1 MTTNQILIG
10 LGLIVFLAVGSQV
23 LASRLRIPALIV
35 LLPVGFAAG
44 ALTGDVN
51 PDKLLGP
58 AFQPM
63 VSLAVAVILYDAG
76 LGLELRKLTGH
87 PRRVVWRLIAL
98 GVPITIA
105 LATCMALVLLGMP
118 EEAALMT
125 GAILVVSGP
134 TVVGPL
140 LAFVR
145 PSERVQRILAWEGSL
160 IDPFGAILGAVIFHG
175 IVSGTHRGSG
185 AQIGQFLASIGVGA
199 AGGAV
204 GIALLFLVLR
214 VLRLGEVLGT
224 SAQLAAVI
232 GVAATCDVLRDDT
245 GLIAA
250 IIMGLAAANLRGFDI
265 PARRP
270 FFETLVQL
278 IIGLLFISIS
288 ATVTPASVR
297 HLILPTLA
305 LVAVLVLVARPLVAW
320 AATLRTD
327 LTRGER
333 GFIGW
338 MAPRGI
344 IAAAT
349 ASTFGPALS
358 AAHVGGAQKIL
369 PVTFLVI
376 VLTVT
381 LYSLTAVPVAERLGV
396 TRPART
402 RPLLV
407 GGDPWVIDLGT
418 ALQSAGLEV
427 LMWAGAETQR
437 SQIRAAGLELA
448 TGELLATAIDG
459 ALLEGIT
466 MVLLLTDEDDFNAL
480 ASAILRDNVDGPVY
494 RLRARL
500 PSHGVV
506 APYTG
511 GEALFGA
518 ELTRPIVMGRYRD
531 GARIASRP
539 GRDPLPPASEV
550 LFLIRADGRLAPV
563 TDHTTPATED
573 GDTRVFLDPEPQ
585 PSSAGTAHIPSHPAT
600 TPTVP
605 PQAPAPERGTPR
617 VPLAAPTASPT
628 TAPSSPDTGTEQEG
642 TR

>member
-1 MTTNQILIG
+1 VSTNQLLIG
-10 LGLIVFLAVGSQV
+10 LGLTVVLAVGSQV
-23 LASRLRIPALIV
+23 LASRLRLPALIV

-44 ALTGDVN
+44 ALTSDVN
-51 PDKLLGP
+51 PSKLLGP
-58 AFQPM
+58 VFQPM

-76 LGLELRKLTGH
+76 LGLDLRKLKGH
-87 PRRVVWRLIAL
+87 TRRVVWRLIAL
-98 GVPITIA
+98 GVPITLAFATCIA
-105 LATCMALVLLGMP
+105 LLVLGMP
-118 EEAALMT
+118 EQAALMT

-160 IDPFGAILGAVIFHG
+160 IDPVGAILGAVIFHG
-175 IVSGTHRGSG
+175 IVASTHHTVV
-185 AQIGQFLASIGVGA
+185 AQLGQFLASIAVGV

-204 GIALLFLVLR
+204 GIVLLVLLLR

-224 SAQLAAVI
+224 TAQLAAVI
-232 GVAATCDVLRDDT
+232 AVAAACDTLRDDT

-250 IIMGLAAANLRGFDI
+250 IVMGLAAANMRGFDI
-265 PARRP
+265 PVRRP

-288 ATVTPASVR
+288 ATVTPASIR
-297 HLILPTLA
+297 HLVLPTIA
-305 LVAVLVLVARPLVAW
+305 LVAVLVLITRPLVAW

-327 LTRGER
+327 LDRGER

-349 ASTFGPALS
+349 ASTFAPALS
-358 AAHVGGAQKIL
+358 AQHVGGAQKIL

-381 LYSLTAVPVAERLGV
+381 LYSLTAVPVARRLGV

-407 GGDPWVIDLGT
+407 GGDPWVLELGA
-418 ALQSAGLEV
+418 ALQSAGLDV

-437 SQIRAAGLELA
+437 AQIREAGLELA
-448 TGELLATAIDG
+448 TGELLAAAIEG

-466 MVLLLTDEDDFNAL
+466 MVLLLTSEDDFNAL
-480 ASAILRDNVDGPVY
+480 ASTILRGNVDGPVY
-494 RLRARL
+494 RLRPRL
-500 PSHGVV
+500 PGHGVV

-511 GEALFGA
+511 GETLFGS
-518 ELTRPIVMGRYRD
+518 ELTGAAVIGRYRG
-531 GARIASRP
+531 GARIAARRGS
-539 GRDPLPPASEV
+539 DPPPAAAEV
-550 LFLIRADGRLAPV
+550 LFVIRADGQLVPV
-563 TDHTTPATED
+563 TEHTTPAHR
-573 GDTRVFLDPEPQ
+573 GDDTTVLLEPQ
-585 PSSAGTAHIPSHPAT
+585 QTTDGAAYVSRRSAS
-600 TPTVP
+600 
-605 PQAPAPERGTPR
+605 
-617 VPLAAPTASPT
+617 
-628 TAPSSPDTGTEQEG
+628 
-642 TR
+642 

>member
-1 MTTNQILIG
+1 VSTNQLLIG
-10 LGLIVFLAVGSQV
+10 LGLTVVLAVGSQV
-23 LASRLRIPALIV
+23 LASRLRLPALIV

-44 ALTGDVN
+44 ALTSDVN
-51 PDKLLGP
+51 PSKLLGP
-58 AFQPM
+58 VFQPM

-76 LGLELRKLTGH
+76 LGLDLRKLKGH
-87 PRRVVWRLIAL
+87 TRRVVWRLIAL
-98 GVPITIA
+98 GVPITLAFATCIA
-105 LATCMALVLLGMP
+105 LLVLGMP
-118 EEAALMT
+118 EQAALMT

-160 IDPFGAILGAVIFHG
+160 IDPVGAILGAVIFHG
-175 IVSGTHRGSG
+175 IVASTRHTVV
-185 AQIGQFLASIGVGA
+185 AQLGQFLASIAVGV

-204 GIALLFLVLR
+204 GIVLLVLLLR

-224 SAQLAAVI
+224 TAQLAAVI
-232 GVAATCDVLRDDT
+232 AVAAACDTLRDDT

-250 IIMGLAAANLRGFDI
+250 IVMGLAAANMRGFDI

-288 ATVTPASVR
+288 ATVTPASIR
-297 HLILPTLA
+297 HLVLPTIA
-305 LVAVLVLVARPLVAW
+305 LVAVLVLITRPLVAW

-327 LTRGER
+327 LDRGER

-349 ASTFGPALS
+349 ASTFAPALS
-358 AAHVGGAQKIL
+358 AQHVGGAQKIL

-381 LYSLTAVPVAERLGV
+381 LYSLTAVPVARRLGV

-407 GGDPWVIDLGT
+407 GGDPWVLELGA
-418 ALQSAGLEV
+418 ALQSAGLDV

-437 SQIRAAGLELA
+437 AQIREAGLELA
-448 TGELLATAIDG
+448 TGELLAAAIEG

-466 MVLLLTDEDDFNAL
+466 MVLLLTSEDDFNAL
-480 ASAILRDNVDGPVY
+480 ASTILRGNVDGPVY
-494 RLRARL
+494 RLRPRL
-500 PSHGVV
+500 PGHGVV

-511 GEALFGA
+511 GETLFGA
-518 ELTRPIVMGRYRD
+518 ELTGAAVIGRYRG
-531 GARIASRP
+531 GARIAARRGS
-539 GRDPLPPASEV
+539 DPPPAAAEV
-550 LFLIRADGRLAPV
+550 LFVIRADGQLVPV
-563 TDHTTPATED
+563 TEHTTPAHR
-573 GDTRVFLDPEPQ
+573 GDDTTVLLEPQ
-585 PSSAGTAHIPSHPAT
+585 QTTDGAAYVSRRSAS
-600 TPTVP
+600 
-605 PQAPAPERGTPR
+605 
-617 VPLAAPTASPT
+617 
-628 TAPSSPDTGTEQEG
+628 
-642 TR
+642 

>member
-1 MTTNQILIG
+1 VTTNQLLIG
-10 LGLIVFLAVGSQV
+10 LGLIVVLAVGSQV

-76 LGLELRKLTGH
+76 LGLELRRLTGH

-105 LATCMALVLLGMP
+105 LATGMALLVLGMP
-118 EEAALMT
+118 SQAALMT

-160 IDPFGAILGAVIFHG
+160 IDPVGAILGAVIFHG

-185 AQIGQFLASIGVGA
+185 AQIGQFLASMGVGA

-204 GIALLFLVLR
+204 GIVLLVLLLR

-224 SAQLAAVI
+224 TAQLAAVI
-232 GVAATCDVLRDDT
+232 GVAAACDVLRDDT

-250 IIMGLAAANLRGFDI
+250 IVMGLAAANMRGFDI

-288 ATVTPASVR
+288 ATVTPASLR

-305 LVAVLVLVARPLVAW
+305 LVAVLVLVARPVVAW

-407 GGDPWVIDLGT
+407 GGDPWVIELGT

-437 SQIRAAGLELA
+437 RQIRAAGLELA

-494 RLRARL
+494 RLRPRL

-511 GEALFGA
+511 GEALFGP
-518 ELTRPIVMGRYRD
+518 ELTRPAVIGRCQD
-531 GARIASRP
+531 GARVAAWP
-539 GRDPLPPASEV
+539 GRDPLPAASEV

-563 TDHTTPATED
+563 TEHTTPAPQD
-573 GDTRVFLDPEPQ
+573 GDTTVFLEPG
-585 PSSAGTAHIPSHPAT
+585 PTAAGAATGVRSPAA
-600 TPTVP
+600 TVAVP
-605 PQAPAPERGTPR
+605 AVPAQAPAEQSSSS
-617 VPLAAPTASPT
+617 AAPVA
-628 TAPSSPDTGTEQEG
+628 SSPDTGTGQER

>member
-1 MTTNQILIG
+1 VTTNQTLIG
-10 LGLIVFLAVGSQV
+10 LGLIVVLAVGSQV

-44 ALTGDVN
+44 ALTSDVN

-76 LGLELRKLTGH
+76 LGLEVRKLTGH

-105 LATCMALVLLGMP
+105 LAACMALLLLGMP
-118 EEAALMT
+118 EQAALMT

-160 IDPFGAILGAVIFHG
+160 IDPIGAILGAVIFHG
-175 IVSGTHRGSG
+175 IVAGTRPGHG
-185 AQIGQFLASIGVGA
+185 AQLGQFLASIGVGA
-199 AGGAV
+199 VGGAV
-204 GIALLFLVLR
+204 GIALLFLALR

-224 SAQLAAVI
+224 TAQLAAVI
-232 GVAATCDVLRDDT
+232 AVAAACDVLRDDT

-250 IIMGLAAANLRGFDI
+250 IVMGLAAANLRGFGI
-265 PARRP
+265 PDRRP

-278 IIGLLFISIS
+278 IIGLLFVSIS

-297 HLILPTLA
+297 HLILPTVGLA
-305 LVAVLVLVARPLVAW
+305 AVLVLVARPLVAS

-381 LYSLTAVPVAERLGV
+381 LYSLTAVPVARRLGV

-407 GGDPWVIDLGT
+407 GGDPWVIELGT
-418 ALQSAGLEV
+418 ALRSAGLEV

-437 SQIRAAGLELA
+437 RQIREAGLELA
-448 TGELLATAIDG
+448 TGELLAAAIDG

-494 RLRARL
+494 RLRPRL
-500 PSHGVV
+500 PGHGVV

-511 GEALFGA
+511 GEALFGP
-518 ELTRPIVMGRYRD
+518 ELTRPAVIGRYAG
-531 GARIASRP
+531 GARVATRP
-539 GRDPLPPASEV
+539 GRDPLPAASDV
-550 LFLIRADGRLAPV
+550 LFLIRADGQLAPV
-563 TDHTTPATED
+563 TDHATPEHRG
-573 GDTRVFLDPEPQ
+573 GDIAVLLEPRFVQ
-585 PSSAGTAHIPSHPAT
+585 PL
-600 TPTVP
+600 PT
-605 PQAPAPERGTPR
+605 APAA
-617 VPLAAPTASPT
+617 PLA
-628 TAPSSPDTGTEQEG
+628 SSPDTGTGQER